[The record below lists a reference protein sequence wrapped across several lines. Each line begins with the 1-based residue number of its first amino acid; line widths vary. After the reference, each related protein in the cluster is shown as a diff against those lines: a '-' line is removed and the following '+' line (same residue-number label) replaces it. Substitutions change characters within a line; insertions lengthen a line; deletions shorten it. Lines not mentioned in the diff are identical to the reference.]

1 MQAKGCG
8 LENEGPRERQSHADS
23 AESCIEPRGQESFGE
38 PRWTHSQGA
47 IHQLMKAVMYTGC
60 RAGELTKA
68 RRSAFDARTNS
79 LTVTGKTG
87 TRAIPLAPVAVEF
100 FTQVSKDKL
109 PNAWLLTR
117 DDGKPWAHSDWDEL
131 VKEVVARAELPT
143 AT

>member
-1 MQAKGCG
+1 LKGASRRRD
-8 LENEGPRERQSHADS
+8 LLLDVKQRRALL
-23 AESCIEPRGQESFGE
+23 
-38 PRWTHSQGA
+38 THSQGA

-100 FTQVSKDKL
+100 FTQISKDKL

-117 DDGKPWAHSDWDEL
+117 DDGKPWAHIDWDEL

>member
-1 MQAKGCG
+1 MKG
-8 LENEGPRERQSHADS
+8 HAS
-23 AESCIEPRGQESFGE
+23 ASRTLTALKAALNLAVKNRLVSPAGRIRKV
-38 PRWTHSQGA
+38 R
-47 IHQLMKAVMYTGC
+47 LKAVMYTGC

-100 FTQVSKDKL
+100 FTQISKDKL

-143 AT
+143 VT